1 MPRDNDHHQCCD
13 KHCGD
18 CARDGWKTKK
28 RSAWA
33 VTPATPYTSN
43 YDYLSADEYNL
54 LINEM
59 NVNKSNL
66 GANVSVPGH
75 IGSGTPATA
84 AMWNATCDRIIDLI
98 NAAKSKYSLMVLA
111 EGTVNQ
117 YSGQN
122 NPNYRDGTA
131 ENRGTPLAIS
141 STVSQVNAK
150 KYSNGEM
157 LTRGKTIGDL
167 INIVR
172 NARVHCTCNVDDY
185 WYKPCNC
192 DGHVCRDRDCCD
204 KTGR

>member
-1 MPRDNDHHQCCD
+1 MGRDGSGSCCD
-13 KHCGD
+13 RTHEDRCN
-18 CARDGWKTKK
+18 RDGWKTEK

-59 NVNKSNL
+59 NINKSNI
-66 GANVSVPGH
+66 GANISVPGY
-75 IGSGTPATA
+75 IGSGTPATT

-111 EGTVNQ
+111 KGA
-117 YSGQN
+117 YHGSGHTIN
-122 NPNYRDGTA
+122 TGSGV
-131 ENRGTPLAIS
+131 ENRGNPLAIS
-141 STVSQVNAK
+141 ATVSEVNAK
-150 KYSNGEM
+150 KYSNGE
-157 LTRGKTIGDL
+157 LLSRGKTIGDL

-172 NARVHCTCNVDDY
+172 RARVHCTCNIDNY
-185 WYKPCNC
+185 EYKPCNC
-192 DGHVCRDRDCCD
+192 DGHVCRHRDCCD

>member
-1 MPRDNDHHQCCD
+1 MGRDGSGSCCD
-13 KHCGD
+13 KHCSN
-18 CARDGWKTKK
+18 CPRDGWKTEK
-28 RSAWA
+28 RSIWA

-59 NVNKSNL
+59 NVNKSNM
-66 GANVSVPGH
+66 GANVSVPGY

-111 EGTVNQ
+111 KGA
-117 YSGQN
+117 YHGSGHTIN
-122 NPNYRDGTA
+122 TGSGV
-131 ENRGTPLAIS
+131 ENRGNPLSIS
-141 STVSQVNAK
+141 ATVSEVNAK
-150 KYSNGEM
+150 KYSNGE
-157 LTRGKTIGDL
+157 LLSRGKTIGDL

-172 NARVHCTCNVDDY
+172 RARVHCTCNIDNY
-185 WYKPCNC
+185 EYKPCNC
-192 DGHVCRDRDCCD
+192 DGHVCRHKDCCD

>member
-1 MPRDNDHHQCCD
+1 MDRNGSGSCCD
-13 KHCGD
+13 RTHDDQCN
-18 CARDGWKTKK
+18 RDGWKTEK

-59 NVNKSNL
+59 NINKSNM
-66 GANVSVPGH
+66 GANVSVPGY

-111 EGTVNQ
+111 KGTVNRA
-117 YSGQN
+117 SGPN

-141 STVSQVNAK
+141 ATVSEVNAK

-172 NARVHCTCNVDDY
+172 RARVHCTCNVDNY
-185 WYKPCNC
+185 EYKLCNC
-192 DGHVCRDRDCCD
+192 DKHVCRHRDCCD

>member
-1 MPRDNDHHQCCD
+1 MGRDGSGSCCD
-13 KHCGD
+13 RTHEDRCN
-18 CARDGWKTKK
+18 RDGWKTEK

-59 NVNKSNL
+59 NVNKSNM

-111 EGTVNQ
+111 KGA
-117 YSGQN
+117 YHGSGHIIN
-122 NPNYRDGTA
+122 TGSGV
-131 ENRGTPLAIS
+131 ENRGNPLAIS
-141 STVSQVNAK
+141 ATVSEVNAK
-150 KYSNGEM
+150 KYSNGE
-157 LTRGKTIGDL
+157 LLSRGKTIGDL

-172 NARVHCTCNVDDY
+172 RARVHCTCNVDNY
-185 WYKPCNC
+185 EYKPCNC
-192 DGHVCRDRDCCD
+192 DKHVCRHRDCCD

>member
-1 MPRDNDHHQCCD
+1 MPRDSFSCCD
-13 KHCGD
+13 KHCGN
-18 CARDGWKTKK
+18 CPRDGWKTEK
-28 RSAWA
+28 RSLWA
-33 VTPATPYTSN
+33 VTSVTPYTSN

-66 GANVSVPGH
+66 GASVSVPGY

-98 NAAKSKYSLMVLA
+98 NAAKSKYSVMVLA
-111 EGTVNQ
+111 KGA
-117 YSGQN
+117 YHGSGHAIN
-122 NPNYRDGTA
+122 TGSGV
-131 ENRGTPLAIS
+131 ENRGSQLAIS
-141 STVSQVNAK
+141 ATVSEVNAK

-172 NARVHCTCNVDDY
+172 RARVHCTCNIDNY
-185 WYKPCNC
+185 EYKPCNC
-192 DGHVCRDRDCCD
+192 DGHVCRHRDCCD

>member
-1 MPRDNDHHQCCD
+1 MGRDGSGSCCD
-13 KHCGD
+13 RTHEDQCN
-18 CARDGWKTKK
+18 RDGWKTEK

-59 NVNKSNL
+59 NINKSNM
-66 GANVSVPGH
+66 GANVSVPGY

-111 EGTVNQ
+111 KGTVNRA
-117 YSGQN
+117 SGPN

-131 ENRGTPLAIS
+131 ENRGNPLAIS
-141 STVSQVNAK
+141 ATVSEVNAK
-150 KYSNGEM
+150 KYSNGE
-157 LTRGKTIGDL
+157 LLSRGKTIGDL

-172 NARVHCTCNVDDY
+172 RARVHCTCNVDNY
-185 WYKPCNC
+185 EYKPCNC
-192 DGHVCRDRDCCD
+192 DGHVCRHRDCCD

>member
-1 MPRDNDHHQCCD
+1 MGRDGSGSCCD
-13 KHCGD
+13 RTHEDRCN
-18 CARDGWKTKK
+18 RDGWKTEK
-28 RSAWA
+28 RSVWA

-66 GANVSVPGH
+66 GANVSVPGY

-98 NAAKSKYSLMVLA
+98 NAAKSKYSLMVLSK
-111 EGTVNQ
+111 GVIHG
-117 YSGQN
+117 SGHTTN
-122 NPNYRDGTA
+122 TGSGV
-131 ENRGTPLAIS
+131 ENRGNPLVIS
-141 STVSQVNAK
+141 ATVSEVNAK
-150 KYSNGEM
+150 KYSNGE
-157 LTRGKTIGDL
+157 LLSRGKTIGDL

-172 NARVHCTCNVDDY
+172 RARVHCTCNIDNY
-185 WYKPCNC
+185 EYKPCNC
-192 DGHVCRDRDCCD
+192 DKHVCRHRDCCD

>member
-1 MPRDNDHHQCCD
+1 MGRDGSGSCCD
-13 KHCGD
+13 RTHEDRCN
-18 CARDGWKTKK
+18 RDGWKTEK

-59 NVNKSNL
+59 NINKSNM
-66 GANVSVPGH
+66 GANVSVPGY

-111 EGTVNQ
+111 KGTVNRA
-117 YSGQN
+117 SGPN

-131 ENRGTPLAIS
+131 ENRGNPLAIS
-141 STVSQVNAK
+141 ATVSEVNAK
-150 KYSNGEM
+150 KYSNGE
-157 LTRGKTIGDL
+157 LLSRGKTIGDL

-172 NARVHCTCNVDDY
+172 RARVHCTCNVDNY
-185 WYKPCNC
+185 EYKPCNC
-192 DGHVCRDRDCCD
+192 DGHVCRHRDCCD

>member
-1 MPRDNDHHQCCD
+1 MGRDGSGSCCD
-13 KHCGD
+13 RTHKDRCN
-18 CARDGWKTKK
+18 RDGWKTEK

-59 NVNKSNL
+59 NINKSNM
-66 GANVSVPGH
+66 GANVSVPGY

-111 EGTVNQ
+111 KGTVNIA
-117 YSGQN
+117 SGPN

-141 STVSQVNAK
+141 ATVSEVNAK

-172 NARVHCTCNVDDY
+172 RARVHCTCNVDNY
-185 WYKPCNC
+185 EYKPCNC
-192 DGHVCRDRDCCD
+192 DKHVCRHRDCCD

>member
-1 MPRDNDHHQCCD
+1 MGRDGSGSCCD
-13 KHCGD
+13 RTHEDSCS
-18 CARDGWKTKK
+18 RDGWKTEK

-66 GANVSVPGH
+66 GANVAVPGY

-111 EGTVNQ
+111 KGAITNNGYTVNT
-117 YSGQN
+117 SN
-122 NPNYRDGTA
+122 TA
-131 ENRGTPLAIS
+131 ENRGSQLAIS
-141 STVSQVNAK
+141 ATVSEVNAK
-150 KYSNGEM
+150 KYGSGEM

-172 NARVHCTCNVDDY
+172 RARVHCTCNVDNY
-185 WYKPCNC
+185 EYKPCNC
-192 DGHVCRDRDCCD
+192 DKHVCRHRDCCD

>member
-1 MPRDNDHHQCCD
+1 MPRDSASCCD
-13 KHCGD
+13 KHCSN
-18 CARDGWKTKK
+18 CPRDGWKTEK
-28 RSAWA
+28 RSVWA

-59 NVNKSNL
+59 NVNKSNM
-66 GANVSVPGH
+66 GANVAVPGY

-84 AMWNATCDRIIDLI
+84 AMWNSTCDRIIDLI
-98 NAAKSKYSLMVLA
+98 NAAKSKYSVMVLSKGA
-111 EGTVNQ
+111 IHEGGYVTNTG
-117 YSGQN
+117 SG
-122 NPNYRDGTA
+122 A
-131 ENRGTPLAIS
+131 ENRGSQLAIS
-141 STVSQVNAK
+141 ATASEVNAK

-172 NARVHCTCNVDDY
+172 RARVHCTCNVDNY
-185 WYKPCNC
+185 EYKPCNC
-192 DGHVCRDRDCCD
+192 DKHVCRHRDCCD

>member
-1 MPRDNDHHQCCD
+1 MGRGGSGSCCD
-13 KHCGD
+13 RTHEDRCN
-18 CARDGWKTKK
+18 RDGWKTEK

-33 VTPATPYTSN
+33 VTPAAPYTSN

-59 NVNKSNL
+59 NINKSNM
-66 GANVSVPGH
+66 GANVSVPGY

-111 EGTVNQ
+111 KGA
-117 YSGQN
+117 YHGSGHTTN
-122 NPNYRDGTA
+122 TGSGV
-131 ENRGTPLAIS
+131 ENRGNPLAIS
-141 STVSQVNAK
+141 ATVSEVNAK
-150 KYSNGEM
+150 KYSNGE
-157 LTRGKTIGDL
+157 LLSRGKTIGDL

-172 NARVHCTCNVDDY
+172 RARVHCTCNIDNY
-185 WYKPCNC
+185 EYKPCNC
-192 DGHVCRDRDCCD
+192 DKHVCRDRGCCD

>member
-1 MPRDNDHHQCCD
+1 MGRDGSGSCCD
-13 KHCGD
+13 RTHEDRCN
-18 CARDGWKTKK
+18 RDGWKTEK

-59 NVNKSNL
+59 NINKSNM
-66 GANVSVPGH
+66 GANVAVPGY

-111 EGTVNQ
+111 KGA
-117 YSGQN
+117 YHGSGHTIN
-122 NPNYRDGTA
+122 TGSGV
-131 ENRGTPLAIS
+131 ENRGNPLAIS
-141 STVSQVNAK
+141 ATVSEVNAK
-150 KYSNGEM
+150 KYSNGE
-157 LTRGKTIGDL
+157 LLSRGKTIGDL

-172 NARVHCTCNVDDY
+172 RARVHCTCNIDNY
-185 WYKPCNC
+185 EYKPCNC
-192 DGHVCRDRDCCD
+192 DKHVCRHRDCCD

>member
-1 MPRDNDHHQCCD
+1 MGRDGSGSCCD
-13 KHCGD
+13 RTHEDRCN
-18 CARDGWKTKK
+18 RDGWKTEK

-66 GANVSVPGH
+66 GANVSVPGY

-111 EGTVNQ
+111 KGTVNRA
-117 YSGQN
+117 SGPN

-131 ENRGTPLAIS
+131 ENRGNPLAIS
-141 STVSQVNAK
+141 ATVSEVNAK

-172 NARVHCTCNVDDY
+172 RARVHCTCNVDNY
-185 WYKPCNC
+185 EYKPCNC
-192 DGHVCRDRDCCD
+192 DGHVCRHRDCCD

>member
-1 MPRDNDHHQCCD
+1 MGRGGSGSCCD
-13 KHCGD
+13 RTREDRCN
-18 CARDGWKTKK
+18 RDGWKTEK

-66 GANVSVPGH
+66 GANVSVPGY

-111 EGTVNQ
+111 KGTINNA
-117 YSGQN
+117 SGPN
-122 NPNYRDGTA
+122 NPDYRDGTA
-131 ENRGTPLAIS
+131 ENRGIPLAIS
-141 STVSQVNAK
+141 ATVSEVNAK

-172 NARVHCTCNVDDY
+172 RARVHCTCNVDNY
-185 WYKPCNC
+185 EYKPCNC
-192 DGHVCRDRDCCD
+192 DKHVCRHRDCCD

>member
-1 MPRDNDHHQCCD
+1 MGRDGSGSCCD
-13 KHCGD
+13 RTHEDRCN
-18 CARDGWKTKK
+18 RDGWKTEK

-59 NVNKSNL
+59 NINKSNM
-66 GANVSVPGH
+66 GANVSVPGY

-111 EGTVNQ
+111 KGA
-117 YSGQN
+117 YHGSGHTIN
-122 NPNYRDGTA
+122 TGSGV
-131 ENRGTPLAIS
+131 ENRGNPLAIS
-141 STVSQVNAK
+141 ATVSEVNAK
-150 KYSNGEM
+150 KYSNGE
-157 LTRGKTIGDL
+157 LLSRGKTIGDL

-172 NARVHCTCNVDDY
+172 RARVHCTCNVDNY
-185 WYKPCNC
+185 EYKPCNC
-192 DGHVCRDRDCCD
+192 DKHVCRHRDCCD

>member
-1 MPRDNDHHQCCD
+1 MGRDGSGSCCD
-13 KHCGD
+13 RTHEDRCN
-18 CARDGWKTKK
+18 RDGWKTEK

-59 NVNKSNL
+59 NINKSNM
-66 GANVSVPGH
+66 GANVSVPGY

-111 EGTVNQ
+111 KGA
-117 YSGQN
+117 YHGSGHTTN
-122 NPNYRDGTA
+122 TGSGV
-131 ENRGTPLAIS
+131 ENRGNPLAIS
-141 STVSQVNAK
+141 ATVSEVNAK

-172 NARVHCTCNVDDY
+172 RARVHCTCNIDNY
-185 WYKPCNC
+185 EYKPCNC
-192 DGHVCRDRDCCD
+192 DKHVCRHRDCCD

>member
-1 MPRDNDHHQCCD
+1 MPRDSSSCCD
-13 KHCGD
+13 RTHEDRCN
-18 CARDGWKTKK
+18 RDGWKTEK

-59 NVNKSNL
+59 NINKSNM
-66 GANVSVPGH
+66 GANVSVPGY

-111 EGTVNQ
+111 KGA
-117 YSGQN
+117 YHGSGHTIN
-122 NPNYRDGTA
+122 TGSGV
-131 ENRGTPLAIS
+131 ENRGNPLAIS
-141 STVSQVNAK
+141 ATVSEVNAK
-150 KYSNGEM
+150 KYSNGE
-157 LTRGKTIGDL
+157 LLSRGKTIGDL

-172 NARVHCTCNVDDY
+172 RARVHCTCNVDNY
-185 WYKPCNC
+185 EYKPCNC
-192 DGHVCRDRDCCD
+192 DKHVCRHRDCCD

>member
-1 MPRDNDHHQCCD
+1 MGRDGSGSCCD
-13 KHCGD
+13 RTHEDRCN
-18 CARDGWKTKK
+18 RDGWKTEK

-66 GANVSVPGH
+66 GANVSVPGY

-111 EGTVNQ
+111 KGA
-117 YSGQN
+117 YHGSGHTTN
-122 NPNYRDGTA
+122 TGSGV

-141 STVSQVNAK
+141 ATVSEVNAK
-150 KYSNGEM
+150 KYSNGE
-157 LTRGKTIGDL
+157 LLSRGKTIGDL

-172 NARVHCTCNVDDY
+172 RARVHCTCNIDNY
-185 WYKPCNC
+185 EYKPCNC
-192 DGHVCRDRDCCD
+192 DGHVCRHRDCCD

>member
-1 MPRDNDHHQCCD
+1 MPRDDDHHQCCD
-13 KHCGD
+13 KHCGN
-18 CARDGWKTKK
+18 CPRDGWKTEK

-33 VTPATPYTSN
+33 ITPATPYTSN

-66 GANVSVPGH
+66 GANISVPGH

-98 NAAKSKYSLMVLA
+98 NAAKSKYSVMVLA
-111 EGTVNQ
+111 KGAISENVHTTNTN
-117 YSGQN
+117 S
-122 NPNYRDGTA
+122 A
-131 ENRGTPLAIS
+131 ENRGGQLAIS
-141 STVSQVNAK
+141 ATVSEVNAK
-150 KYSNGEM
+150 KYSNGE
-157 LTRGKTIGDL
+157 LLSRGKTIGDL

-172 NARVHCTCNVDDY
+172 RARVHCTCNVDNY
-185 WYKPCNC
+185 EYKPCNC
-192 DGHVCRDRDCCD
+192 DKHVCRHRDCCD

>member
-1 MPRDNDHHQCCD
+1 MGRDGSGSCCD
-13 KHCGD
+13 RTHEDRCN
-18 CARDGWKTKK
+18 RDGWKTEK

-59 NVNKSNL
+59 NVNKSNM
-66 GANVSVPGH
+66 GANVSVPGY

-111 EGTVNQ
+111 KGA
-117 YSGQN
+117 YHGSGHTIN
-122 NPNYRDGTA
+122 TGSGV
-131 ENRGTPLAIS
+131 ENRGSQLAIS
-141 STVSQVNAK
+141 ATVSEVNSK
-150 KYSNGEM
+150 KYSNGE
-157 LTRGKTIGDL
+157 LLSRGKTIGDL

-172 NARVHCTCNVDDY
+172 RARVHCTCNIDNY
-185 WYKPCNC
+185 EYKPCNC
-192 DGHVCRDRDCCD
+192 DKHVCRHRDCCD

>member
-1 MPRDNDHHQCCD
+1 MGRDGSGSCCD
-13 KHCGD
+13 RTHEDQCN
-18 CARDGWKTKK
+18 RDGWKTEK

-59 NVNKSNL
+59 NINKSNM
-66 GANVSVPGH
+66 GANVSVPGY

-111 EGTVNQ
+111 KGTVNRA
-117 YSGQN
+117 SGPN

-141 STVSQVNAK
+141 ATVSEVNAK

-172 NARVHCTCNVDDY
+172 RARVHCTCNVDNY
-185 WYKPCNC
+185 EYKPCNC
-192 DGHVCRDRDCCD
+192 DGHVCRHRDCCD

>member
-1 MPRDNDHHQCCD
+1 MGRDGSGSCCD
-13 KHCGD
+13 RTHEDRCN
-18 CARDGWKTKK
+18 RDGWKTEK

-66 GANVSVPGH
+66 GANVSVPGY

-98 NAAKSKYSLMVLA
+98 NAAKSKYSIMVLA
-111 EGTVNQ
+111 KGAISENVYTTNTN
-117 YSGQN
+117 S
-122 NPNYRDGTA
+122 A
-131 ENRGTPLAIS
+131 ENRGGQLAIS
-141 STVSQVNAK
+141 ATASEVNAK
-150 KYSNGEM
+150 KYSNGE
-157 LTRGKTIGDL
+157 LLSRGKTIGDL

-172 NARVHCTCNVDDY
+172 RARVHCTCNIDNY
-185 WYKPCNC
+185 EYKPCNC
-192 DGHVCRDRDCCD
+192 DKHVCRHRDCCD

>member
-1 MPRDNDHHQCCD
+1 MGRDGSGSCCD
-13 KHCGD
+13 RTHEDRCN
-18 CARDGWKTKK
+18 RDGWKTEK

-59 NVNKSNL
+59 NVNKSNM
-66 GANVSVPGH
+66 GANVSVPGY

-98 NAAKSKYSLMVLA
+98 NAAKSKYSVMILA
-111 EGTVNQ
+111 KGA
-117 YSGQN
+117 YHGSGHTTN
-122 NPNYRDGTA
+122 TGSGV

-141 STVSQVNAK
+141 ATASEVNAK
-150 KYSNGEM
+150 KYSNGE
-157 LTRGKTIGDL
+157 LLSRGKTIGDL

-172 NARVHCTCNVDDY
+172 RARVHCTCNIDNY
-185 WYKPCNC
+185 EYKPCNC
-192 DGHVCRDRDCCD
+192 DGHVCIHRDCCD

>member
-1 MPRDNDHHQCCD
+1 MPRYSSSCCD
-13 KHCGD
+13 KHCGN
-18 CARDGWKTKK
+18 CHRDGWKTEK
-28 RSAWA
+28 RSVWA

-59 NVNKSNL
+59 NVNKSNM

-111 EGTVNQ
+111 KGAI
-117 YSGQN
+117 SGN
-122 NPNYRDGTA
+122 VHTTNTNSAG
-131 ENRGTPLAIS
+131 NRGGPLAIS
-141 STVSQVNAK
+141 ANISEVNAK

-172 NARVHCTCNVDDY
+172 RARVHCTCNVDNY
-185 WYKPCNC
+185 EYKPCNC
-192 DGHVCRDRDCCD
+192 DKHVCGHRDCCD

>member
-1 MPRDNDHHQCCD
+1 MGRDRSGSCCD
-13 KHCGD
+13 RTHEDRCS
-18 CARDGWKTKK
+18 RDGWKTEK

-59 NVNKSNL
+59 NINKSNM

-75 IGSGTPATA
+75 IGSGTRATA

-111 EGTVNQ
+111 KGAITNNGYTVNT
-117 YSGQN
+117 SN
-122 NPNYRDGTA
+122 TA
-131 ENRGTPLAIS
+131 ENRGSQLAIS
-141 STVSQVNAK
+141 ANISEVNAK

-172 NARVHCTCNVDDY
+172 RARVHCTCNVDNY
-185 WYKPCNC
+185 EYKPCNC
-192 DGHVCRDRDCCD
+192 DKHVCRHRDCCD

>member
-1 MPRDNDHHQCCD
+1 MGRGGSGSCCD
-13 KHCGD
+13 STCGN
-18 CARDGWKTKK
+18 CPRDGWKTEK

-33 VTPATPYTSN
+33 VTPATSYTSN

-59 NVNKSNL
+59 NINKSNM
-66 GANVSVPGH
+66 GANVSVPGY

-111 EGTVNQ
+111 KGT
-117 YSGQN
+117 YHGSGHTIN
-122 NPNYRDGTA
+122 TGSGV
-131 ENRGTPLAIS
+131 ENRGSQLAIS
-141 STVSQVNAK
+141 ATVSEVNAK

-172 NARVHCTCNVDDY
+172 RARVHCTCNIDNY
-185 WYKPCNC
+185 EYKPCNC
-192 DGHVCRDRDCCD
+192 DKHVCRDRGCCD
-204 KTGR
+204 KT